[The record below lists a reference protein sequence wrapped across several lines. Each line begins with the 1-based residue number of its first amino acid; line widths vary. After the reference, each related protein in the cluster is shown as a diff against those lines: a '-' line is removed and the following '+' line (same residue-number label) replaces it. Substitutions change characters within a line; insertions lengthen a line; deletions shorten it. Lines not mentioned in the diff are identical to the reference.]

1 MRRNRSLF
9 TEAKPRRAGALVY
22 PMLLILL
29 LAVVFALNVI
39 NNGRVQ
45 LLTEDVTITSLNKDL
60 EKFRILHISD
70 LHGNEY
76 GAEQDTIA
84 TLLKTARYNAVCIT
98 GDVCADDGSYD
109 AFLKLIDLFVDK
121 VPVYFVAGDEDPAPI
136 AAHEDH
142 PEQVKADYVLAA
154 EARGAIYLDAPQQ
167 MTVGKSS
174 IWFCPESMYG
184 LDIDASRSAYL
195 ARQATLKNDAQS
207 TPQQAAQLAVIE
219 YRLGV
224 LDQIE
229 SSQKAMQAEDV
240 QIALTH
246 HPLTETTIKTLQQW
260 SDGEEGAFLRN
271 AALVLSGHYCG
282 GQVRVPFVGALKAP
296 ASANI
301 SGSSWFPQDSL
312 MQGLSTIQG
321 VTQYISPGLG
331 ASSAYSIPL
340 RIFNTPSITIL
351 TLTSVL
357 KF

>member
-1 MRRNRSLF
+1 MRKNRSLF
-9 TEAKPRRAGALVY
+9 TEAKPRRVGALVY

-45 LLTEDVTITSLNKDL
+45 LLSQDVTITSLSKDL

-76 GAEQDTIA
+76 GAGQDTIA

-98 GDVCADDGSYD
+98 GDVCTPDGSYD
-109 AFLKLIDLFVDK
+109 AFLKLIDLFAAK

-136 AAHEDH
+136 AAREDN
-142 PEQVKADYVLAA
+142 PALVKADYVLAA
-154 EARGAIYLDAPQQ
+154 EAHGAIYLDAPQQ
-167 MTVGKSS
+167 LTIGKSTV
-174 IWFCPESMYG
+174 WFCPESMYG
-184 LDIDASRSAYL
+184 LDIDASQAAYV
-195 ARQATLKNDAQS
+195 ARQATLKNDMPS
-207 TPQQAAQLAVIE
+207 TPQQQAQLAVIE

-224 LDQIE
+224 LAQMK
-229 SSQKAMQAEDV
+229 SSQQAMQANDV

-260 SDGEEGAFLRN
+260 SDGEDGAFLRN
-271 AALVLSGHYCG
+271 ASLVLSGHYCG

-301 SGSSWFPQDSL
+301 SGRAWFPQDSL

-331 ASSAYSIPL
+331 ASSAYAVPL

>member
-1 MRRNRSLF
+1 MRKSRPLF
-9 TEAKPRRAGALVY
+9 TDAKPRHTGALVY

-29 LAVVFALNVI
+29 LAVIIALNFI
-39 NNGRVQ
+39 NNGRVK
-45 LLTEDVTITSLNKDL
+45 LLSEDVTITSLNKDL

-76 GAEQDTIA
+76 GADQSTIG

-98 GDVCADDGSYD
+98 GDVCTPDGNYD
-109 AFLKLIDLFVDK
+109 AFIKLVDLFAGR

-136 AAHEDH
+136 VAQPYT
-142 PEQVKADYVLAA
+142 PERVKADYVLAA
-154 EARGAIYLDAPQQ
+154 EAHGAIYLDSPQKL
-167 MTVGKSS
+167 TVGKGTV
-174 IWFCPESMYG
+174 WFCPESMYG
-184 LDIDASRSAYL
+184 LDIDASRTAYQTRRAAL
-195 ARQATLKNDAQS
+195 LNQAQDS
-207 TPQQAAQLAVIE
+207 PEQAAQLQVVE
-219 YRLGV
+219 YQLSV

-229 SSQKAMQAEDV
+229 AFMKEMQAADV

-260 SDGEEGAFLRN
+260 SGSEDTAFLRSVS
-271 AALVLSGHYCG
+271 LVLAGHYCG

-296 ASANI
+296 DSANI
-301 SGSSWFPQDSL
+301 SGLFPQDSL
-312 MQGLSTIQG
+312 IQGLSTIQG

-331 ASSAYSIPL
+331 VSDAYPVPL
-340 RIFNTPSITIL
+340 RMFNTPSITIL